1 MKVSP
6 PRMYQAETYRLG
18 TLARSSGR
26 TNWAPARSIP
36 SVAAP
41 STGSGNSAHSSGWL
55 TPAWTSAQPGRTSS
69 PFQTA
74 NSAQPS
80 RTLVTGRAA
89 SRGTTK

>member
-1 MKVSP
+1 
-6 PRMYQAETYRLG
+6 MYQAETYRLG

-26 TNWAPARSIP
+26 TNWTRGQEHPQRRRP
-36 SVAAP
+36 VDRQRELGP
-41 STGSGNSAHSSGWL
+41 LERLAHPGL
-55 TPAWTSAQPGRTSS
+55 DEDAQPGRTSS